1 MTREEKSRVIEDLTA
16 QLAGT
21 NVVYL
26 ADISGLNAETTS
38 NLRRACFKAGIQLA
52 VVKNT
57 LLEKAMD
64 ASTNDYGDLPS
75 ILKGNTSILIAE
87 NGNAP
92 AKIIKEFRKKS
103 DKPLLKGAFIHHAV
117 FIGDNQLD
125 ALIAL
130 KSKDEVI
137 GEIIGLLQS
146 PAKNVVSALKSSG
159 GKLAGILKT
168 LSEKLYFTNYLKT
181 IEKMAD
187 LKQFADQLVNLTVK
201 EVNELATILKDE
213 YGIEPAAAAVVA
225 GPAAGGSGDAP
236 AAEEQTEFTVVL
248 KEAGASKL
256 AVVKAVKE
264 LTGLG
269 LKEAKDLVD
278 AAPSNIKEGVTK
290 DEAEGLKK
298 SLEEAGAVV
307 ELK

>member
-21 NVVYL
+21 NVVYI

-38 NLRRACFKAGIQLA
+38 NLRRACFKAGIELA

-57 LLEKAMD
+57 LLEKAME
-64 ASTNDYGDLPS
+64 ASDNDYGDLS
-75 ILKGNTSILIAE
+75 SVLKGNTSILIAE
-87 NGNAP
+87 NGNSP

-103 DKPLLKGAFIHHAV
+103 DKPVLKGAYIHQAV

-168 LSEKLYFTNYLKT
+168 LSEK
-181 IEKMAD
+181 
-187 LKQFADQLVNLTVK
+187 
-201 EVNELATILKDE
+201 
-213 YGIEPAAAAVVA
+213 
-225 GPAAGGSGDAP
+225 
-236 AAEEQTEFTVVL
+236 
-248 KEAGASKL
+248 
-256 AVVKAVKE
+256 
-264 LTGLG
+264 
-269 LKEAKDLVD
+269 
-278 AAPSNIKEGVTK
+278 
-290 DEAEGLKK
+290 
-298 SLEEAGAVV
+298 
-307 ELK
+307 